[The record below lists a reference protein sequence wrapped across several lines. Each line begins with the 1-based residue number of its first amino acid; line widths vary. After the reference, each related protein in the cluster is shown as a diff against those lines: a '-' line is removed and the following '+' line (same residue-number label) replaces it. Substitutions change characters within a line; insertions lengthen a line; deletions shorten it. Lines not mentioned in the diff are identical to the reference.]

1 MRPQDV
7 PILLK
12 ILSYDRARQSW
23 QMKNLASDLRISPS
37 EVSESLNRSVEA
49 DLLDG
54 KKKRVNRLALNDFLM
69 HGIRYV
75 FPQRPGALVRGM
87 NTAHSASPLNKS
99 ISSNEN
105 FVWPS
110 AEGQVLGQAIEPL
123 YPSVVEASKDDSFL
137 YQCLALI
144 DVLRMGKARE
154 RDLARKELETLI
166 LDGE

>member
-87 NTAHSASPLNKS
+87 NTAHSA
-99 ISSNEN
+99 
-105 FVWPS
+105 WPS
-110 AEGQVLGQAIEPL
+110 
-123 YPSVVEASKDDSFL
+123 
-137 YQCLALI
+137 
-144 DVLRMGKARE
+144 
-154 RDLARKELETLI
+154 T
-166 LDGE
+166 